1 MSGAGRP
8 PSPPWRWPGFTDI
21 VGVAGYDDV
30 EARRLWLDAML
41 AADAA
46 DTLGEVAAALDV
58 KLRTLYRAR
67 DWLREHTP
75 EDFARLRERVALR
88 PDIAAKRAAR
98 GKR

>member
-8 PSPPWRWPGFTDI
+8 PSPPWRWPAFGRITE
-21 VGVAGYDDV
+21 GAGYDDA
-30 EARRLWLDAML
+30 EARRLWLAALL

-46 DTLGEVAAALDV
+46 DTLGEVAVALGV
-58 KLRTLYRAR
+58 TLRTLYRMR
-67 DWLREHTP
+67 DWMREHAP
-75 EDFARLRERVALR
+75 EDFARLRPRVALR